1 MIRPRFDIIVID
13 LESTAL
19 LLVEYYNILRLLN
32 DIRANS
38 KIHTEKKCSRKD
50 ETKMVKLRLRE
61 VV

>member
-1 MIRPRFDIIVID
+1 MITSAMIRPRFDIIVID

-38 KIHTEKKCSRKD
+38 KIHQKKNVPGRMKQ
-50 ETKMVKLRLRE
+50 RW
-61 VV
+61 

>member
-1 MIRPRFDIIVID
+1 MITSAMIRPRFDIIVID

-38 KIHTEKKCSRKD
+38 KIHTEKKMFQ
-50 ETKMVKLRLRE
+50 EG
-61 VV
+61 